1 MTWTRFMTQRRFKDE
16 KLSHVY
22 FDHLNKYRLN
32 EENVFAIN
40 GIKWLDQVAFIN
52 IVFNINKLWKHL
64 LIPIMLY
71 LVIYYAIS

>member
-1 MTWTRFMTQRRFKDE
+1 MTQRHFKDE

-52 IVFNINKLWKHL
+52 IVFNINKL
-64 LIPIMLY
+64 
-71 LVIYYAIS
+71 